1 MTDTKGNP
9 FRYATE
15 IESVRLT
22 NAFIR
27 LSWKAT
33 AIITTII
40 ARLTAAI
47 VLATLRARE
56 RNRRLP

>member
-9 FRYATE
+9 FKYVAK

-22 NAFIR
+22 NAV
-27 LSWKAT
+27 LAL
-33 AIITTII
+33 ITTFI

-47 VLATLRARE
+47 VLATLRASE
-56 RNRRLP
+56 RKRRLP